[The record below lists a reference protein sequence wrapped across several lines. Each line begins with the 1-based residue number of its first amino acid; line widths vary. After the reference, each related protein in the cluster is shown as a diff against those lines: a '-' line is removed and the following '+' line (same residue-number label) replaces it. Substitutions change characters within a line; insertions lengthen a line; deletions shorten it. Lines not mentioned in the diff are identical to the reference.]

1 MREFNIHFYTNNP
14 CNIFVN
20 GEMLGLID
28 NKSNFFIDIVSFT
41 DQMVITCEPICED
54 NTILL
59 PYSFKLNYINN
70 TLQSSSSNTTIVPFP
85 NNNYDVILDFKM
97 VMVNNKSTLLS
108 KKIDNYTILTMVD
121 TISTLSIFLDNKNL
135 YTCKYANL
143 CNLEYEKY
151 KDLLIITGDSNQSKL
166 LICYDTIDNKIL
178 LSDTYSNIEKNKDYI
193 KALKCPNL
201 TLLTGTVYSL
211 NLSNKEIEN
220 YQVYLDNYKATT
232 HPSLIPY
239 SFLEAVQNQNYKLA
253 EDYIDKNLIQADE
266 TKLKQYF
273 GDINKIYYN
282 CYNLDKNKVNYTI
295 YTDKYHNYNFYI
307 NQDKIIEIEEN
318 QLN

>member
-1 MREFNIHFYTNNP
+1 M
-14 CNIFVN
+14 
-20 GEMLGLID
+20 
-28 NKSNFFIDIVSFT
+28 
-41 DQMVITCEPICED
+41 
-54 NTILL
+54 
-59 PYSFKLNYINN
+59 
-70 TLQSSSSNTTIVPFP
+70 
-85 NNNYDVILDFKM
+85 
-97 VMVNNKSTLLS
+97 
-108 KKIDNYTILTMVD
+108 
-121 TISTLSIFLDNKNL
+121 
-135 YTCKYANL
+135 
-143 CNLEYEKY
+143 
-151 KDLLIITGDSNQSKL
+151 
-166 LICYDTIDNKIL
+166 
-178 LSDTYSNIEKNKDYI
+178 
-193 KALKCPNL
+193 

-253 EDYIDKNLIQADE
+253 EGYIDKNLIQADE

-318 QLN
+318 RLN